1 MESPSRTKFF
11 FIRKLSRLLINA
23 IIKTCTLEV
32 KGAERVLPLLEGEKP
47 VIYIFWHR
55 HIFVNIYKFKN
66 TGASPLI
73 SMSQD
78 GELVAQVAEEFGME
92 PVRGSSS
99 RGGARAFLEMVN
111 AIRGKTANREILITA
126 DGPKGPARQLKDGA
140 VVLAQKTGAVLV
152 PIAWHASR
160 VKVFEKSWDQFMIP
174 KPFGKILFQ
183 YGEPVTIPRRIGKE
197 EICNEREKLEHR
209 LNDLERNTQ
218 QYFKET

>member
-23 IIKTCTLEV
+23 IINTCRIEV
-32 KGAERVLPLLEGEKP
+32 RGAERVQPFLDGERP

-78 GELVAQVAEEFGME
+78 GELVAQVAEEFGMR

-111 AIRGKTANREILITA
+111 AIRHRTGNREILITA

-183 YGEPVTIPRRIGKE
+183 YGEPATIGTRIGKDE
-197 EICNEREKLEHR
+197 VCRQRESLEAR
-209 LNDLERNTQ
+209 LNHLEQETQ

>member
-11 FIRKLSRLLINA
+11 LIRKLSRLLINA
-23 IIKTCTLEV
+23 IIMTCRLEV
-32 KGAERVLPLLEGEKP
+32 KGVERIQPLLEGEQP

-55 HIFVNIYKFKN
+55 HILVNIYKFKN

-78 GELVAQVAEEFGME
+78 GELVAQVAEEFGMQ

-111 AIRGKTANREILITA
+111 AIRRKTGNREILITA

-152 PIAWHASR
+152 PITWHASR

-174 KPFGKILFQ
+174 KPFSKILFQ
-183 YGEPVTIPRRIGKE
+183 YGEPSTIDRRMGKDG
-197 EICNEREKLEHR
+197 ICNERDRLETV
-209 LNDLERNTQ
+209 LNDLEHETQ